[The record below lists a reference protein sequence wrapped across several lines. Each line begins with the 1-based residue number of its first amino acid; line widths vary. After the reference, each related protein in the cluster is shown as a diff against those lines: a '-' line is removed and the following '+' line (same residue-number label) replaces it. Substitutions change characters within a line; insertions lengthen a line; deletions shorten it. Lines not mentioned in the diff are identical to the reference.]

1 MHHRYWLHPESSF
14 VQRGPFALK
23 ISADGSSYFRLLGRT
38 LQRTRPS
45 DGVEVI
51 ATASS
56 WVEWRTLAW
65 EHFGLPLDDLTEQE
79 QAAVWERAS
88 ADHAKWQQQQQQ
100 QQQQQR
106 KHKL

>member
-14 VQRGPFALK
+14 LQRGPFALK
-23 ISADGSSYFRLLGRT
+23 ISADGSSYFRLIGRT

-56 WVEWRTLAW
+56 WMEWRTLAR

-100 QQQQQR
+100 QQR